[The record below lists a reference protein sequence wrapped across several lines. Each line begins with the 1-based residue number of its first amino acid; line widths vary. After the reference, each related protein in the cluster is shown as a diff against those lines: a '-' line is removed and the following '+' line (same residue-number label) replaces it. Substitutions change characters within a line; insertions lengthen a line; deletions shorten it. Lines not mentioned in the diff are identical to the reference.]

1 MDEREA
7 RLAAVRRL
15 AQSRSSSITS
25 PATLRAA
32 PPPASPVHA
41 SKRPTT
47 SAGVRGAAA
56 PEVRQGHG
64 QRAAGSD
71 GRPTQGGTRSA
82 SPEGG
87 SDAVRKLALAAASR
101 SRSPPPVTA
110 PQPQPAPEPE
120 PEPQM
125 AEEAAV
131 EVASPPIVVATAQA
145 RRATSASLSSSS
157 TIDHGALSKDGPRYT
172 CVASGESHLAMIDS
186 RGRLHT
192 TAFGTRDRVTAF
204 GRRPETYGEL
214 GCGRPMWSHRKREL
228 TREKFQ
234 RYDSD
239 GDGEI
244 SKQEL
249 RSMLEDLDMRVGE
262 DYLTMALQHFDTDQS
277 GFIEF
282 DEFEK
287 LFSFLKTD
295 GVIAPQPVA
304 GPLSGRQVVQVACG
318 DQHTA
323 AVADDGTLW
332 TFGRGGGRLGLK
344 SLANTFEPCQ
354 VGGDLVGE
362 HVVSASCGEQHTAV
376 RTQGGTLYTF
386 GGGSDGQLGHGD
398 GISCMQ
404 PKRVGGALDG
414 KRITRVAC
422 GSGHVAV
429 VVADGQL
436 FTFGRGGGRLG
447 HAGMDNGL
455 SPKLVDALSSVV
467 VREVACGAMHTAVV
481 CENGALYTF
490 GRGSE
495 GQLGHGGGGGRGVS
509 RALLP
514 TRVDTGDLKG
524 AAIVGVDCGDQ
535 HTAALTLDARLV
547 TFGLGDPVPTRVVLA
562 DAPTGSRGDGISK
575 FSCGQAFTAVLRD
588 DGHLFTVGHTPNPEG
603 DKTAGK

>member
-1 MDEREA
+1 MEEREA

-15 AQSRSSSITS
+15 AQSRGQSRSSSVAS
-25 PATLRAA
+25 PAPLRDMV
-32 PPPASPVHA
+32 PPASPVA
-41 SKRPTT
+41 NLRQP
-47 SAGVRGAAA
+47 G
-56 PEVRQGHG
+56 PEVASQVPLEI
-64 QRAAGSD
+64 AAGSD
-71 GRPTQGGTRSA
+71 AGAPLALSPAASLHARTR
-82 SPEGG
+82 
-87 SDAVRKLALAAASR
+87 SDAVRQLAASR
-101 SRSPPPVTA
+101 SRSPPPVIA
-110 PQPQPAPEPE
+110 PQLQPAPEPE
-120 PEPQM
+120 PEPEPDVQM
-125 AEEAAV
+125 AEKTVV
-131 EVASPPIVVATAQA
+131 EVASPPIDVTKASA

-157 TIDHGALSKDGPRYT
+157 TIDHGTLSKDGPRYAH
-172 CVASGESHLAMIDS
+172 VAAGEAHLAMIDS
-186 RGRLHT
+186 RGRLYT

-234 RYDSD
+234 KYDSD

-249 RSMLEDLDMRVGE
+249 RSMLADLDMRVGE

-295 GVIAPQPVA
+295 GVIAPQPVV
-304 GPLSGRQVVQVACG
+304 GPLSSRQVVQVACG
-318 DQHTA
+318 AQHTA

-386 GGGSDGQLGHGD
+386 GRGSDGQLGHGD

-404 PKRVGGALDG
+404 PKQVGGALAG

-429 VVADGQL
+429 VVADGRL

-447 HAGMDNGL
+447 HAGMDNVL
-455 SPKLVDALSSVV
+455 SPKVVDALSSVV

-495 GQLGHGGGGGRGVS
+495 GQLGHGIGCGRGSS

-524 AAIVGVDCGDQ
+524 SAVVGVDCGDQ
-535 HTAALTLDARLV
+535 HTAAVTLDSHLV
-547 TFGLGDPVPTRVVLA
+547 TFGLGNHVPTRVVLA
-562 DAPTGSRGDGISK
+562 EEAPAGSRGDGISR
-575 FSCGQAFTAVLRD
+575 FSCGQAFTAVLRN
-588 DGHLFTVGHTPNPEG
+588 DGHLFTVGHTPNTEGSKAG
-603 DKTAGK
+603 DK